1 MLTGRDIICISSID
15 WDAHWQIHHQ
25 IASSLVAAGNR
36 VLFVENTGVRS
47 PGVRDLSRMRQ
58 RVSNWWRSTKG
69 FREVNPG
76 LFVYSPLFAPFPYSS
91 VARWFNRTVMFRGL
105 MRWMAATSFR
115 RPVVWTFLPTPTAH
129 DLIAAVDPSAV
140 VYYCADD
147 FAATSPGAR
156 RVSQSETAMF
166 RRADLVFVT
175 SDRLRQKAAQ
185 TSSAV
190 HAFPAGVDFGK
201 FEAVRQSA
209 NSLPADLAALP
220 RPVVGYIGALHL
232 WLDQDLMARVSEQLP
247 DVTFAF
253 VGPEQV
259 DVTRLT
265 ARPNVR
271 LFGARP
277 HDQVPAYVKG
287 FDVALVP
294 YLRSDFTDSVYPVKL
309 NEYLAMGVPVVA
321 TDLPEIRRFNERHGD
336 VLEVADNADAF
347 VERVRVA
354 VADRHPD
361 RVSRRVAVARENSW
375 GARLEEMSTLV
386 ESAIRARAA
395 SERGWEQRFR
405 RLYARTQR
413 RTIEIVVSLLLV
425 YLLLFQTPLTWWLA
439 EPLTLDAPPQ
449 KADVIAVFA
458 GGVGES
464 GEAGGGYQERTK
476 HAVDLY
482 RAGFAPRII
491 FSSGFVFAFREAELM
506 RSLAIA
512 NGVPERAIVL
522 EEHASNTRENVQF
535 VTELMAKG
543 GWQSAL
549 LVSSPYHM
557 RRAVLAW
564 RAADPSTSVV
574 PAPVPQ
580 SQFYAHGRG
589 ASLAQIRGIIQEYA
603 ALAYYW
609 YKGWV

>member
-1 MLTGRDIICISSID
+1 M
-15 WDAHWQIHHQ
+15 
-25 IASSLVAAGNR
+25 
-36 VLFVENTGVRS
+36 
-47 PGVRDLSRMRQ
+47 
-58 RVSNWWRSTKG
+58 
-69 FREVNPG
+69 
-76 LFVYSPLFAPFPYSS
+76 YSPLFAPFPYSV

-105 MRWMAATSFR
+105 MRWMAAAGFR
-115 RPVVWTFLPTPTAH
+115 RPVVWTFLPTPIAR
-129 DLIAAVDPSAV
+129 DLIAAVDPAAV

-156 RVSQSETAMF
+156 RVSHSETVMF

-175 SDRLRQKAAQ
+175 SERLRQKAAQ
-185 TSSAV
+185 ASTAV
-190 HAFPAGVDFGK
+190 HAFPAGVDFDK

-209 NSLPADLAALP
+209 NSLPADLATLP
-220 RPVVGYIGALHL
+220 RPVAGYIGALHL

-247 DVTFAF
+247 EVTFAF

-265 ARPNVR
+265 SRPNVR

-336 VLEVADNADAF
+336 VLAVAADADEF
-347 VERVRVA
+347 ADRVRSA
-354 VADRHPD
+354 VADRQPD
-361 RVSRRVAVARENSW
+361 RASRRVAVARENSW
-375 GARLEEMSTLV
+375 SARLEEMSTLV

-395 SERGWEQRFR
+395 SERGWEKRFR

-413 RTIEIVVSLLLV
+413 RTIEIAASLALV
-425 YLLLFQTPLTWWLA
+425 YLVLFQTPLMWWLA
-439 EPLTLDAPPQ
+439 EPLRLDAPPQ

-464 GEAGGGYQERTK
+464 GEAGGGYQERIK

-506 RSLAIA
+506 KALAVA

-522 EEHASNTRENVQF
+522 EERAANTRENVQF
-535 VTELMAKG
+535 VTRLMTTE

-564 RAADPSTSVV
+564 HAADPSTSVV
-574 PAPVPQ
+574 PSPVPQ
-580 SQFYAHGRG
+580 SQFYAHARG